1 MADQDPLSQYVA
13 QHARRA
19 LDGLEAA
26 GDELDHEL
34 VHATRTSLRRL
45 RATLRTFSDSFPAPG
60 SLDEDLRFVSLAF
73 GELRDTDV
81 LAAMLLPELDA
92 LPEELVPGPAR
103 EDLTDALRT
112 RRDRAVAAMPEAS
125 ADERWQ
131 RAAAQLAQWCEH
143 PPELTDRDHR
153 TLLKRAR
160 RTVKRRVRAAG
171 GDPEALHSARKA
183 AKRWRYAAELLEP
196 LEPSA
201 AKHLAQATPAQE
213 LLGQVQDAAIAE
225 QFLRDHAALGA
236 RSGHNAFSTG
246 LLHAAAQR
254 RFEELSREALGLF

>member
-1 MADQDPLSQYVA
+1 MADEDPLSQYVA

-19 LDGLEAA
+19 LDGLDATGGEPDA
-26 GDELDHEL
+26 EL

-45 RATLRTFSDSFPAPG
+45 RATLRTFEGSFPEPG
-60 SLDEDLRFVSLAF
+60 TLDGDLRAVSLAF
-73 GELRDTDV
+73 GDIRDADV

-92 LPEELVPGPAR
+92 LPEELVLGPAR
-103 EDLTDALRT
+103 EDLAEALRA
-112 RRDRAVAAMPEAS
+112 RRERAVAALPGA
-125 ADERWQ
+125 AAQERWQ
-131 RAAAQLAQWCEH
+131 RAAAQLAEWCEH
-143 PPELTDRDHR
+143 PPELAEQDLH

-160 RTVKRRVRAAG
+160 RTVKRRLRAAG
-171 GDPEALHSARKA
+171 GDPAALHSARKA

-201 AKHLAQATPAQE
+201 AKHLAQATPVQE
-213 LLGQVQDAAIAE
+213 LLGQVQDAVIAE
-225 QFLRDHAALGA
+225 QFLREHAARGA

-254 RFEELSREALGLF
+254 RFDELSRVALDLF

>member
-1 MADQDPLSQYVA
+1 MADEDPLSQYVA

-26 GDELDHEL
+26 GVEPDAEL

-45 RATLRTFSDSFPAPG
+45 RATLRTFAGSFPEPG
-60 SLDEDLRFVSLAF
+60 TLDEDLRVVSLAF
-73 GELRDTDV
+73 GDVRDADV

-92 LPEELVPGPAR
+92 LPEELVLGPAR
-103 EDLTDALRT
+103 EDLAEALRA
-112 RRDRAVAAMPEAS
+112 RRERAVAALPGAAAQEP
-125 ADERWQ
+125 WQ
-131 RAAAQLAQWCEH
+131 RAAAQLVQWCEH
-143 PPELTDRDHR
+143 PPGLAEQDLR

-160 RTVKRRVRAAG
+160 RRVKGRLRAAG
-171 GDPEALHSARKA
+171 GDPAALHSARKA

-201 AKHLAQATPAQE
+201 AEHLAQATPLQE
-213 LLGQVQDAAIAE
+213 LLGQVQDAVIAE
-225 QFLRDHAALGA
+225 QFLREHAARGA

-254 RFEELSREALGLF
+254 RFEELSREALDLF